1 MELTAIVKALQNY
14 TKPTAITLF
23 ADDRTIITIAHDKKQ
38 MALRTNP
45 EFTKKGRFSALWKA
59 FYTLYEF
66 HNVQLC
72 YVKGHSGNKFN
83 CMVDKQARKTANE
96 KLKEN
101 NDETQNN

>member
-45 EFTKKGRFSALWKA
+45 EFTNL
-59 FYTLYEF
+59 
-66 HNVQLC
+66 
-72 YVKGHSGNKFN
+72 
-83 CMVDKQARKTANE
+83 VDNM
-96 KLKEN
+96 
-101 NDETQNN
+101 

>member
-45 EFTKKGRFSALWKA
+45 EFTKKGRFSAL
-59 FYTLYEF
+59 
-66 HNVQLC
+66 
-72 YVKGHSGNKFN
+72 
-83 CMVDKQARKTANE
+83 
-96 KLKEN
+96 
-101 NDETQNN
+101 